1 MRYIHLKY
9 LLTLMVWVCALSLTA
24 QNLDYQDTV
33 QMDEVVVSSNRE
45 QTLRHQAPTLVEV
58 LSAKTMQTTNSV
70 CLAQGL
76 SYSTGVR
83 VETGCQTCGFTQARI
98 NGLGGQYTQILIDS
112 RPVVSAMGGAYGLEQ
127 LPAEM
132 IDRVEIIRGSGS
144 ALFGASAVGGTINII
159 TKESMRN
166 TATVSHTLTGIGGIS
181 AFDNTTGASVSLVT
195 PNNRAG
201 IHMFGQSRIR
211 NPYDHNNDG
220 FSDIPKLRNLALGFN
235 AYWRPSLHSK
245 LSIQYHT
252 LRDEHRGGNNLGL
265 QPHESNISEGA
276 EHRLHSGQI
285 DYHVHFGKHCLE
297 VYASLQNTNRESYN
311 GGIGWGSAEEIA
323 NALNGY
329 GYTHSFS
336 TLDGA
341 RYTYSFDKLWFMPA
355 TLTAGIEYNL
365 DILHDS
371 VPGYQNYT
379 DQLVHIYSAYL
390 QNEWQNKQWSIL
402 IGVRLDK
409 HSLMAKPIVSPRV
422 SVRYSPIRPL
432 SIRIGYGTGFRAPQ
446 AYDDDLHVAMVE
458 GERVQGRL
466 ADDLREERS
475 HSATVSVDYD
485 LRLGALRLDMEV
497 EGFYT
502 FLNHIFAT
510 RRVTDSL
517 GQEWME
523 RYNADKGS
531 VMGAHV
537 EINATWKQWINA
549 SVGLT
554 IQSSRYNKPIQW
566 SEEAAPEQR
575 MLRTPNIYGNLMIES
590 NPWRHLILSLN
601 GTLTGPML
609 VPHEIPTPALTVT
622 QTFFDLSGKI
632 AYDFQI
638 RNKSLTQEGK
648 KETSAVLQLNAGVQN
663 IFNSYQKDLGVG
675 MSRESSY
682 IYGPLLP
689 RSFFV
694 GVRLTL

>member
-1 MRYIHLKY
+1 
-9 LLTLMVWVCALSLTA
+9 
-24 QNLDYQDTV
+24 
-33 QMDEVVVSSNRE
+33 
-45 QTLRHQAPTLVEV
+45 
-58 LSAKTMQTTNSV
+58 MQTANAV

-83 VETGCQTCGFTQARI
+83 VETGCQNCGFTQARI

-112 RPVVSAMGGAYGLEQ
+112 RPVVSALGGSYELEQ
-127 LPAEM
+127 IPADM
-132 IDRVEIIRGSGS
+132 IDRVEIIRGGGS

-201 IHMFGQSRIR
+201 IHMFGQSRNR
-211 NPYDHNNDG
+211 TPYDHNNDG
-220 FSDIPKLRNLALGFN
+220 YSDIPKLRNLALGFN

-252 LRDEHRGGNNLGL
+252 LRDEHRGGNNLDL
-265 QPHESNISEGA
+265 QPHESNVSEGA
-276 EHRLHSGQI
+276 EHRIHSGQV
-285 DYHVHFGKHCLE
+285 DYHVHFGNHCLE
-297 VYASLQNTNRESYN
+297 AYASLQNTRRESYN

-336 TLDGA
+336 TLEGV

-355 TLTAGIEYNL
+355 TLTAGVEYNL

-390 QNEWQNKQWSIL
+390 QNEWQNKEWSIL
-402 IGVRLDK
+402 IGARLDK
-409 HSLMAKPIVSPRV
+409 HSLIDKVIVSPRA

-446 AYDDDLHVAMVE
+446 AYDEDLHVAMVE
-458 GERVQGRL
+458 GERVQSRL
-466 ADDLREERS
+466 ADGLREERS
-475 HSATVSVDYD
+475 HSATLSVDYD

-502 FLNHIFAT
+502 YLNHIFAT
-510 RRVTDSL
+510 RRITDSL
-517 GQEWME
+517 GQEWLE

-531 VMGAHV
+531 VMGAHF
-537 EINATWKQWINA
+537 EINTSWKRWINA

-554 IQSSRYNKPIQW
+554 VQSSRYDKPLYW

-575 MLRTPNIYGNLMIES
+575 MLRTPNIYGHVMVES

-609 VPHEIPTPALTVT
+609 VPHEIPTPALTVS
-622 QTFFDLSGKI
+622 QTFFDLNAKV

-638 RNKSLTQEGK
+638 RNKSLTQDGK

-675 MSRESSY
+675 LSRESSY